1 MGQDSFPV
9 AELRVANGMIVLPY
23 KEGAS
28 SKDPRQRAGA
38 DAERQMA
45 HYLHRA
51 FKDDPN
57 VCVLHGLRIEDPDQP
72 EQNGAPGVC
81 QIDHLLLH
89 RWGVFIVESKSVSQE
104 VRVRPDGTEGDEW
117 SHVWQG
123 RESGMP
129 SPIRQAQRQSEF
141 LRTILQRYR
150 AELVGR
156 KALGFR
162 TVSRVMV
169 GTDQRGFKRMPMQLV
184 ISVSDRGRITRMDG
198 WTKPRKPFQ
207 VYVTKADLVPDK
219 IARVIK
225 RHRKG
230 ASLVGTITWTNEY
243 GLWDMQEEEVL
254 TVAEFLASRNSGVAS
269 ASLPASPQTT
279 AEPANPTSQD
289 KPSPEPPCKHC
300 GSGSLNAQWGKFG
313 YYWRAHR
320 KNNHPKPAWRQVRL
334 EIEGLDWSLCPRAQT
349 GISMV
354 AKR

>member
-1 MGQDSFPV
+1 
-9 AELRVANGMIVLPY
+9 
-23 KEGAS
+23 
-28 SKDPRQRAGA
+28 
-38 DAERQMA
+38 
-45 HYLHRA
+45 
-51 FKDDPN
+51 
-57 VCVLHGLRIEDPDQP
+57 
-72 EQNGAPGVC
+72 
-81 QIDHLLLH
+81 
-89 RWGVFIVESKSVSQE
+89 
-104 VRVRPDGTEGDEW
+104 
-117 SHVWQG
+117 
-123 RESGMP
+123 MP

-320 KNNHPKPAWRQVRL
+320 KNNHPKPLGGKYDWRSRGSIGACAHGRRL
-334 EIEGLDWSLCPRAQT
+334 EFRWLRRGRTPRAPVFPT
-349 GISMV
+349 GSDFSCRFFAPGTHATGCPVFQANLVVGNQCANTLDQPGIPV
-354 AKR
+354 ASLRGACFLDRIAVKLGEGTG